1 MLLHNAQAAW
11 RDSWAAVLLIC
22 NVAAICTVAYTKG
35 YRHLVQLRKHHA
47 AASADAE
54 ELAVS
59 AISDIAVL
67 AAVATVAAALATAAS
82 GLWVSVYTT
91 TEHSSLSST

>member
-1 MLLHNAQAAW
+1 
-11 RDSWAAVLLIC
+11 VLLIC

-35 YRHLVQLRKHHA
+35 YRHLVQLRKQHS

-54 ELAVS
+54 QLAVS

-67 AAVATVAAALATAAS
+67 AAVVAAAAALAAAAS
-82 GLWVSVYTT
+82 GLWVSPVSIQMQKVTKNQYWLMACSRLPTS
-91 TEHSSLSST
+91 EQ